1 MKLAYE
7 KNATESDGSECSM
20 SVSYVENRT
29 TTPDDFES
37 ITFNTTTRYADP
49 GEFSGGLN
57 LIINDKIIG
66 YLFWKDYDD
75 ETRRFVF
82 QKLKEMQYTVHEI
95 SDKDLLDAI
104 TEYDLPQ

>member
-1 MKLAYE
+1 MMLAYE
-7 KNATESDGSECSM
+7 KNATEFDGSECSM

-57 LIINDKIIG
+57 LICDSKIIG
-66 YLFWKDYDD
+66 YLFWTDYD
-75 ETRRFVF
+75 ESRRFVF

-104 TEYDLPQ
+104 TEYDVAQ